1 MKRATLWL
9 LLAACAN
16 VTGAQTGKQESEA
29 DKATRAMCDAAA
41 PKLRE
46 SGTNKVVLTMTLDDT
61 GRVESFKTESPKG
74 LRLEKMKDVA
84 AAIKAMPFRPATKKD
99 GSPVAVQARIAF
111 DCPTQPSSG
120 SKNQ

>member
-1 MKRATLWL
+1 MKRITLWL

-16 VTGAQTGKQESEA
+16 VSGAQTGKQESEA

-46 SGTNKVVLTMTLDDT
+46 SGTNKVVLTMMLDDT

-84 AAIKAMPFRPATKKD
+84 AAIKAMPFRPATKA

-111 DCPTQPSSG
+111 DCPTQPSSA